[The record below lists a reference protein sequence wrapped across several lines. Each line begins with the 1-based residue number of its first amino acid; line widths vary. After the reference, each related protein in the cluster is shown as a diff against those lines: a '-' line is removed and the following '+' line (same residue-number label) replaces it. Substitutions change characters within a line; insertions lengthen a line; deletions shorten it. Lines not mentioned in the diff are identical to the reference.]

1 MKRKR
6 ALLIAAHG
14 SRRPQSNDEIK
25 HLANRVQQQVAANF
39 DWVEHAFLEL
49 TEPSIE
55 SGIDRCVELGAQEV
69 VVLPYFLS
77 AGRHVAEDIPAI
89 VQAKQAQYRAQEI
102 AIRLTNYLGA
112 SQIMPELVLET
123 ALAQHCACERA
134 IADCAY
140 PDCQLLAASQSVP
153 Q

>member
-1 MKRKR
+1 MTRKR

-14 SRRPQSNDEIK
+14 SRRPQSNEEIK
-25 HLANRVQQQVAANF
+25 HLASRVQQQVAAEF

-55 SGIDRCVELGAQEV
+55 SGIDRCVALGAQEI

-77 AGRHVAEDIPAI
+77 AGRHVAEDIPTI
-89 VQAKQAQYRAQEI
+89 VQAKRQQYQAQDI

-112 SQIMPELVLET
+112 SQVMPELVLET
-123 ALAQHCACERA
+123 ALAKRCACERD

-140 PDCQLLAASQSVP
+140 PDCQL
-153 Q
+153 